1 MKTTESEKEMQITLK
16 DMRIR
21 RGWSQVE
28 LSERSGVPQ
37 PMISEIETGSVKAP
51 QVPTLYALARA
62 LRCTVD
68 DLIQEEKEA

>member
-1 MKTTESEKEMQITLK
+1 MQFLLREYRTK
-16 DMRIR
+16 
-21 RGWSQVE
+21 RGMSQVE

-68 DLIQEEKEA
+68 DLIKEEDAG

>member
-1 MKTTESEKEMQITLK
+1 MQFLLREYRTK
-16 DMRIR
+16 
-21 RGWSQVE
+21 RGMSQVE

-68 DLIQEEKEA
+68 DLIKEEEEA